1 MASEKRELMEKKYRA
16 KLEEEL
22 KEYRQGNEMIHNI
35 TETNENF
42 EQLRQKLSDYE
53 EKVTT
58 ERIVCIS
65 C

>member
-1 MASEKRELMEKKYRA
+1 MEKKYRA

-22 KEYRQGNEMIHNI
+22 KEYRQGIEMIHNI